1 MLLKEEAVNRREE
14 SKGVGKAR
22 GVRRWSGTNCICGC
36 AVACLLLLSGCR
48 SRGKEAEA
56 PVGNEWRAFEGM
68 WTATGNRQ
76 TLRLGGERQA
86 SIARFEG
93 SLVLTGSSRPDLG
106 FRVEVITM
114 NDTASGLIGR
124 GVWTDERGDQV
135 FSELKGEGTS
145 AENKIVGTFIG
156 GTGRYRAATGA
167 YRFSWRFVIEN
178 EDGAVQGQSQGLQGQ
193 VRVGPAQA
201 APEERGPKS

>member
-1 MLLKEEAVNRREE
+1 
-14 SKGVGKAR
+14 
-22 GVRRWSGTNCICGC
+22 
-36 AVACLLLLSGCR
+36 
-48 SRGKEAEA
+48 
-56 PVGNEWRAFEGM
+56 
-68 WTATGNRQ
+68 
-76 TLRLGGERQA
+76 
-86 SIARFEG
+86 
-93 SLVLTGSSRPDLG
+93 
-106 FRVEVITM
+106 M

-145 AENKIVGTFIG
+145 AENKIIGTFIG
-156 GTGRYRAATGA
+156 GTGRYRGATGA

>member
-1 MLLKEEAVNRREE
+1 MNRSEER
-14 SKGVGKAR
+14 KGVGKGR
-22 GVRRWSGTNCICGC
+22 GFRQWNRTNRIGSC
-36 AVACLLLLSGCR
+36 AVACMLLLSGCG

-56 PVGNEWRAFEGM
+56 PVGNEWREFQGT

-145 AENKIVGTFIG
+145 AENKIVGTFVG
-156 GTGRYRAATGA
+156 GTGRYRGA
-167 YRFSWRFVIEN
+167 SGQYRFSWRFVIEN

-193 VRVGPAQA
+193 VRVGTAPA
-201 APEERGPKS
+201 APEEGGPKS

>member
-1 MLLKEEAVNRREE
+1 MNRTEER
-14 SKGVGKAR
+14 KGVGKAR
-22 GVRRWSGTNCICGC
+22 GVGRRSGTNRICSC
-36 AVACLLLLSGCR
+36 AVAWLLLLSGCG
-48 SRGKEAEA
+48 SRGKKAEA
-56 PVGNEWRAFEGM
+56 PVGNEWHEFQGM

-76 TLRLGGERQA
+76 TLRMGGERQA

-114 NDTASGLIGR
+114 NDTTSGLIGR
-124 GVWTDERGDQV
+124 GVWTDEHGDQV

-156 GTGRYRAATGA
+156 GTGRYTGATGT
-167 YRFSWRFVIEN
+167 YGFSWRFVIEN
-178 EDGAVQGQSQGLQGQ
+178 EDGTVQGQSQGLQGQ
-193 VRVGPAQA
+193 VRVGTAQA
-201 APEERGPKS
+201 ASEEGGPKS